1 MFRFAAMWQDG
12 APLRRAMA
20 ISVFLSTVSDE
31 FRAYRDQLSGDLT
44 RQNVAV
50 KVQEDFKDLGG
61 DTLDKLDAYIA
72 ECDGVVHLIGDM
84 CGATADARQ
93 QRALVAKH
101 SDLQSK
107 LPPLAEALKNGVCLP
122 YTQWEAWLALYY
134 DKPLM
139 IAEASL
145 DAPRGPRY
153 APSEASRAAQAEH
166 LQRLKAFHRY
176 PGAVFANPDDLAK
189 SIAYSAILDL
199 LVADNAKKAAQAR
212 APSQDEKL
220 DEILKRLSADKSV
233 PLDTLRAIL
242 ASMGEAAASYN
253 AAEIEQKLA
262 AKASEFRDLADRLN
276 RLSNADPVVVQL
288 RAEASTAL
296 ATGTFERADQLL
308 ADAEARDLSDLQ
320 DIEALARQ
328 KRLSA
333 ADSRAQRAAAAL
345 LRINPDAYRQAAGH
359 YGEASRIAAVADAL
373 KAREYLR
380 AQASALVRLGDEFG
394 DNAALHEAIKVLEA
408 MPAGGDRAKDPHDW
422 ATTQNNLGTALAKLG
437 ERESGTGRLEEAVAA
452 FRAGLEEWTREGVP
466 LEWAGMQTN
475 LGNALKTL
483 GERESGTARLEEA
496 VAAYRA
502 ALEEWTRERVPLD
515 WAMTQNNL
523 GNALERLGER
533 ENGTARL
540 EEAVAAFG
548 AALEERTRERV
559 PLDWAMTQNNLGLA
573 LWTLG
578 GRQGAPARLEEAV
591 AAFYAA
597 LQERT
602 RDRVPLD
609 WATTQNNLG
618 LALWTLGE
626 RQGAPARLEEAIK
639 AYRLALE
646 EFTRERVP
654 LKWAM
659 TQNNL
664 GNALATLGE
673 QESGTGRLE
682 EAVEAYRE
690 ALKERS
696 RVGIPLQWAAS
707 FGNQGFAMML
717 LADRTN
723 DDAMAETAFQQI
735 QAAVETLR
743 SGGQQQWAAE
753 FEAQLPQAQ
762 AIWDRLKGK

>member
-1 MFRFAAMWQDG
+1 MELQ
-12 APLRRAMA
+12 LRRAMA
-20 ISVFLSTVSDE
+20 INVFLSTVSDE

-72 ECDGVVHLIGDM
+72 ECDGLVHLIGDM
-84 CGATADARQ
+84 CGATADQRQ

-101 SDLQSK
+101 SDLPQK
-107 LPPLAEALKNGVCLP
+107 LPPLGEALKSGYCLS
-122 YTQWEAWLALYY
+122 YTQWEAWLALYHG
-134 DKPLM
+134 KPLM
-139 IAEASL
+139 IAEAKP

-153 APSEASRAAQAEH
+153 APTEASRAAQAEH
-166 LQRLKAFHRY
+166 LQRLKAFHRH
-176 PGAVFANPDDLAK
+176 PGTVFANPDDLAK

-212 APSQDEKL
+212 APSQEQKL

-233 PLDTLRAIL
+233 PLETLRAIL

-253 AAEIEQKLA
+253 AAEIEQKLG
-262 AKASEFRDLADRLN
+262 AKASEFRELTDRLN
-276 RLSNADPVVVQL
+276 RLSNDDPMVTQL

-296 ATGTFERADQLL
+296 AGGSFERTDQLL
-308 ADAEARDLSDLQ
+308 AEAEARDLSGLE
-320 DIEALARQ
+320 DIETLARQ

-345 LRINPDAYRQAAGH
+345 LRINPDAYGQAAAH

-380 AQASALVRLGDEFG
+380 AQASVLVRLGDEFG
-394 DNAALHEAIKVLEA
+394 DNAALHEAIEVLEA
-408 MPAGGDRAKDPHDW
+408 MPAGGDRAKEPHDW

-437 ERESGTGRLEEAVAA
+437 ERESGTTRLEEAVAA
-452 FRAGLEEWTREGVP
+452 FRAALEEWTREQVP
-466 LEWAGMQTN
+466 LDWAGTQTN

-483 GERESGTARLEEA
+483 GEREGGTARLEEA

-502 ALEEWTRERVPLD
+502 ALQEWTREQAPLD

-533 ENGTARL
+533 ERGTSRL
-540 EEAVAAFG
+540 EEAVAAFC
-548 AALEERTRERV
+548 AALEERTRE
-559 PLDWAMTQNNLGLA
+559 
-573 LWTLG
+573 
-578 GRQGAPARLEEAV
+578 
-591 AAFYAA
+591 
-597 LQERT
+597 
-602 RDRVPLD
+602 RVPLD

-618 LALWTLGE
+618 LALCTLGE

-639 AYRLALE
+639 AHRLALE
-646 EFTRERVP
+646 EFTNARVP

-664 GNALATLGE
+664 GNALSMLGE
-673 QESGTGRLE
+673 RESGTARLE
-682 EAVEAYRE
+682 EAIEAYRE

-696 RVGIPLQWAAS
+696 RAGVPLQWAAS
-707 FGNQGFAMML
+707 SGNQGFAMML

-723 DDAMAETAFQQI
+723 DDPMAETAFRQI
-735 QAAVETLR
+735 QTAVETLR

-762 AIWDRLKGK
+762 AIWERLKGK